1 MTEGWHD
8 ISLAEYHAQEGI
20 SSSGFTL
27 IAKSPAH
34 YACRE
39 AFKETDAMIMGS
51 AFHKMALEHDKFT
64 DRYQVM
70 EKEVIR
76 SKGRKEEAEKNGLT
90 LLKHEDGELLNAW
103 TQALFNDPF
112 AWKLIE
118 SPGPVEQSGF
128 WKDPK
133 WLIDLR
139 IRPDKRIPTLK
150 TLVDLKKISIAR
162 EMRLINLDDIFP
174 KAIANFKYHWQAALY
189 LEGASLLDEIEY
201 DKFIWIV
208 VTAEPPYRVG
218 TYMADDTMLFLAREH
233 LKEMKDL
240 YQECLMRDNWPKP
253 NQPGIKEISLPD
265 WALKEEGR

>member
-1 MTEGWHD
+1 MTPGWHD
-8 ISLAEYHAQEGI
+8 ISLAEYHAMEGI

-27 IAKSPAH
+27 MAKSPAH
-34 YACRE
+34 YDCRE

-51 AFHKMALEHDKFT
+51 AFHKMTLEPNKFS
-64 DRYQVM
+64 DRYRFM
-70 EKEVIR
+70 AKGEIR
-76 SKGRKEEAEKNGLT
+76 SKGRKEEARKEGVT
-90 LLKHEDGELLNAW
+90 LLKYEDMEQIEVW
-103 TQALFNDPF
+103 TQELCADPF
-112 AWKLIE
+112 ALKLLN

-133 WLIDLR
+133 WLIDLH

-150 TLVDLKKISIAR
+150 TLVDLKKISVAR
-162 EMRLINLDDIFP
+162 EMRLINLDEIFP

-208 VTAEPPYRVG
+208 VTAEPPYQVG
-218 TYMADDTMLFLAREH
+218 TYMADETMLFLAKEH

-265 WALKEEGR
+265 WAMKEE